1 MTMNRRLA
9 RVVLIL
15 LVVALAGCASSSERQ
30 ADREKRHERSQTH
43 VLLGASYLQRGQ
55 LDVAEQ
61 ELNKALSEEPDNSQA
76 NNIMAV
82 LQWRLKDYDKAERL
96 FRKSLDED
104 PKNSSAHHNY
114 GAFLCEQGRLDE
126 GMRNFEKAT
135 KDPLYPYTADVYLN
149 TGVCVMKKP
158 APVAAEKYF
167 REALSVNPKLPAALY
182 QMAKLS
188 YDSGRTL
195 SARGFM
201 QRYYEVAG
209 DTPAG
214 LLLAVKIEHALG
226 NKNAEASYALLL
238 RNKFPDS
245 PEAGELKAVTSRRNK

>member
-1 MTMNRRLA
+1 MNVNRLLVKA
-9 RVVLIL
+9 VLLL
-15 LVVALAGCASSSERQ
+15 LVVVLAGCASSAERQ
-30 ADREKRHERSQTH
+30 VEREKRHDRSQTH

-61 ELNKALSEEPDNSQA
+61 ELKKALAEEPDNSQA

-82 LQWRLKDYDKAERL
+82 LQWRLKYYDKAERL

-114 GAFLCEQGRLDE
+114 GAFLCEQGKLDE
-126 GMRNFEKAT
+126 AIRNFEASA
-135 KDPLYPYTADVYLN
+135 KDPLYPYTSDVYLN
-149 TGVCVMKKP
+149 MGVCAMKKP

-167 REALSVNPKLPAALY
+167 REALNVNPKLAAALY
-182 QMAKLS
+182 QMAKLCF
-188 YDSGRTL
+188 DSGRTL

-245 PEAGELKAVTSRRNK
+245 PEAGQLTSATSRRK

>member
-1 MTMNRRLA
+1 MRARLVKA
-9 RVVLIL
+9 VLL
-15 LVVALAGCASSSERQ
+15 MLVVMLAGCASSAERQ
-30 ADREKRHERSQTH
+30 AAQEKRHDRSQTH
-43 VLLGASYLQRGQ
+43 VLLGAGYLQRGQ
-55 LDVAEQ
+55 LEVAEQ

-82 LQWRLKDYDKAERL
+82 LQWRLKYYDKADRL

-104 PKNSSAHHNY
+104 PKNSSAYHNY
-114 GAFLCEQGRLDE
+114 GAFLCERGKLDE
-126 GMRNFEKAT
+126 GIRNFEKAA

-149 TGVCVMKKP
+149 MGVCLMKKP

-167 REALSVNPKLPAALY
+167 RDALSINPKLAAALY

-188 YDSGRTL
+188 FDTGRTL

-214 LLLAVKIEHALG
+214 LLLAARIEHALG

-245 PEAGELKAVTSRRNK
+245 PEADQLQAVTSPRKK